1 MKKLLSLVLALAM
14 VLSMAVVTTASAAEI
29 TDLRSYE
36 TTSREMETFNI
47 HSSQLA
53 NDLNVLVNCI
63 DGLLTNDAKGALIG
77 NAAKEWSTPDGG
89 KTWTFVL
96 NDGMTWVDK
105 DGNV

>member
-89 KTWTFVL
+89 KTW
-96 NDGMTWVDK
+96 
-105 DGNV
+105 

>member
-14 VLSMAVVTTASAAEI
+14 VLSMAAVTTASAAEI

-63 DGLLTNDAKGALIG
+63 DGLLTNDANYDQNLQNQSLRLHLVHRGFL
-77 NAAKEWSTPDGG
+77 
-89 KTWTFVL
+89 
-96 NDGMTWVDK
+96 
-105 DGNV
+105 